1 MRFAVLGMGR
11 TGHTM
16 TSYLM
21 DRGQEVSIWD
31 RNPDKVNEITS
42 KGIKIEGAIE
52 GHFKPKGFI
61 HMEDILKE
69 VEYIFIM
76 TTANGHAEI
85 ARKMKGKLKKEQR
98 IIIFNSNWGAYE
110 FYNIL
115 KDEIIKKDIVVGE
128 TGGMLL
134 MSDLKEVGNC
144 YLKSIKK
151 NLPLATIPA
160 SSYKLILE
168 ELADVLPQLYSV
180 DNVLETSLN
189 VTNPIIHA
197 PINLF
202 NLSRIENGEDFL
214 MYGDATTPLSVKYI
228 EEIDKERITLLNAM
242 GLSGTSC
249 LEMLNDAWASD
260 FENLYDL
267 LRNTKAYESAK
278 GPNSLEH
285 RHITED
291 IPFGIIP
298 IMNLAKQYKLY
309 IPYIDNL
316 VNAYELCLNT
326 SFRNQA
332 PDLSSLNIEELTSSI
347 IHE

>member
-16 TSYLM
+16 ASYLM
-21 DRGQEVSIWD
+21 NKGQEVSVWD
-31 RNPDKVNEITS
+31 RKPDKVDKINS
-42 KGIKIEGAIE
+42 RGIKIEGVLK
-52 GHFKPKGFI
+52 GHFKPSGFI
-61 HMEDILKE
+61 SMEDTLKE
-69 VEYIFIM
+69 VDYIFVM
-76 TTANGHAEI
+76 TTANGHDEI
-85 ARKMKGKLKKEQR
+85 ARKMKNKLKQGQR

-110 FYNIL
+110 FFNIL
-115 KDEIIKKDIVVGE
+115 KDEIIEKNIVVGE

-134 MSDLKEVGNC
+134 MSELKEVGSC

-151 NLPLATIPA
+151 SLSFGTIPA
-160 SSYKLILE
+160 SSCKSVLKELELI
-168 ELADVLPQLYSV
+168 LPQLKGV

-189 VTNPIIHA
+189 ATNPIIHA

-214 MYGDATTPLSVKYI
+214 MYGDATTHLSVKYI
-228 EEIDKERITLLNAM
+228 KEIDRERIALLNTI
-242 GLSGTSC
+242 GLSGSSC
-249 LEMLNDAWASD
+249 LDMLNDAWGSA
-260 FENLYDL
+260 FESLYDL
-267 LRNTKAYESAK
+267 LRNTKAYDSAK

-298 IMNLAKQYKLY
+298 IMNLAKQYKLET
-309 IPYIDNL
+309 PYIDNL

-326 SFRNQA
+326 SFRDQA
-332 PDLSSLNIEELTSSI
+332 PDLSSLKIGELI
-347 IHE
+347 